1 MNAAG
6 DKPTAS
12 ADWYTVEVRQ
22 NKERDAEAAQLAGL
36 RVQSIKFAVGE
47 RPRIMVDGW
56 YDAAVTGMEAVANG
70 TDWPAG
76 PYLVIVEKRQSSS
89 AYVARLG
96 EHREFSLEKAKAAD
110 WAF

>member
-1 MNAAG
+1 MNAAE
-6 DKPTAS
+6 DKPTAE
-12 ADWYTVEVRQ
+12 ADWYTVEIRQ
-22 NKERDAEAAQLAGL
+22 NKESEGEAAQFADL
-36 RVQSIKFAVGE
+36 RVQSIKFAVQE
-47 RPRIMVDGW
+47 RSPLVNGW
-56 YDAAVTGMEAVANG
+56 YDAAVTAMGAVANG

-76 PYLVIVEKRQSSS
+76 TYLVIVEKRQSSS